1 MNWLHTEADLV
12 INGIDMN
19 IEEQRKAF
27 EVVAEKLGYQLDK
40 WSDGEYVNDSTKT
53 ALKLW
58 LASANREG
66 YKLVLVEPTDVK
78 LKEFQKI
85 WFDSGCA
92 HIMKKRTAFDLY
104 KAMIGE
110 ETK

>member
-1 MNWLHTEADLV
+1 MNTEEKELFLEWLKKEKPMMYQLSLD
-12 INGIDMN
+12 GID
-19 IEEQRKAF
+19 
-27 EVVAEKLGYQLDK
+27 
-40 WSDGEYVNDSTKT
+40 EYETKVDYMFL
-53 ALKLW
+53 AW
-58 LASANREG
+58 QASANREG

-85 WFDSGCA
+85 WLDSGCA
-92 HIMKKRTAFDLY
+92 HIMKKKTAFDLY

>member
-1 MNWLHTEADLV
+1 
-12 INGIDMN
+12 MN
-19 IEEQRKAF
+19 IENERKVF
-27 EVVAEKLGYQLDK
+27 EDWAKKETCWDLY
-40 WSDGEYVNDSTKT
+40 WSENIDQYMDHQTNG
-53 ALKLW
+53 AWLAW

-92 HIMKKRTAFDLY
+92 HIMKKKTAFDLY

>member
-12 INGIDMN
+12 IKGIDMN

-58 LASANREG
+58 LASANRKG
-66 YKLVLVEPTDVK
+66 YKLVPVEPT
-78 LKEFQKI
+78 LKMIE
-85 WFDSGCA
+85 DAADEHVVHGASYSG
-92 HIMKKRTAFDLY
+92 IY

>member
-1 MNWLHTEADLV
+1 MSWLHTEADLV
-12 INGIDMN
+12 IKGIDMN

-85 WFDSGCA
+85 WLDSGCA
-92 HIMKKRTAFDLY
+92 HIMKKKTAFDLY

>member
-1 MNWLHTEADLV
+1 MNLDNE
-12 INGIDMN
+12 
-19 IEEQRKAF
+19 RKAF
-27 EVVAEKLGYQLDK
+27 EEWYKKHHNGRQISYDCVYEDNSYSIGYANAMWISWQ
-40 WSDGEYVNDSTKT
+40 
-53 ALKLW
+53 
-58 LASANREG
+58 ASANRQG

-92 HIMKKRTAFDLY
+92 HIMKKKTAFDLY

>member
-1 MNWLHTEADLV
+1 MSIEKEKEMFEAWYEKHH
-12 INGIDMN
+12 NGRQISCDYVR
-19 IEEQRKAF
+19 EENSYSI
-27 EVVAEKLGYQLDK
+27 GYANAMWISWQ
-40 WSDGEYVNDSTKT
+40 
-53 ALKLW
+53 
-58 LASANREG
+58 ASANREG

-92 HIMKKRTAFDLY
+92 HIMKKKTAFDLY

>member
-1 MNWLHTEADLV
+1 MSIEKEKELFLEWLKKEKPMMYQWSLD
-12 INGIDMN
+12 GID
-19 IEEQRKAF
+19 
-27 EVVAEKLGYQLDK
+27 
-40 WSDGEYVNDSTKT
+40 EYETKVDYMFL
-53 ALKLW
+53 AW
-58 LASANREG
+58 QASANREG

-92 HIMKKRTAFDLY
+92 HIMKKKTAFDLY

>member
-1 MNWLHTEADLV
+1 MNLEKEIQLF
-12 INGIDMN
+12 
-19 IEEQRKAF
+19 EEWCDIF
-27 EVVAEKLGYQLDK
+27 GLPTDEV
-40 WSDGEYVNDSTKT
+40 DGEYNDPRT
-53 ALKLW
+53 AIAF
-58 LASANREG
+58 LAWYEVVSREG

-92 HIMKKRTAFDLY
+92 HIMKKKTAFDLY

>member
-1 MNWLHTEADLV
+1 MYWSENIDQYMDHQTNGAWLSW
-12 INGIDMN
+12 
-19 IEEQRKAF
+19 Q
-27 EVVAEKLGYQLDK
+27 
-40 WSDGEYVNDSTKT
+40 
-53 ALKLW
+53 
-58 LASANREG
+58 ASANRQG

-92 HIMKKRTAFDLY
+92 HIMKKKTAFDLY

>member
-1 MNWLHTEADLV
+1 
-12 INGIDMN
+12 MN
-19 IEEQRKAF
+19 IENERKVF
-27 EVVAEKLGYQLDK
+27 EDWAKKETCWDLY
-40 WSDGEYVNDSTKT
+40 WSENIDQYMDHQTNGAWLS
-53 ALKLW
+53 W

-92 HIMKKRTAFDLY
+92 HIMKKKTAFDLY